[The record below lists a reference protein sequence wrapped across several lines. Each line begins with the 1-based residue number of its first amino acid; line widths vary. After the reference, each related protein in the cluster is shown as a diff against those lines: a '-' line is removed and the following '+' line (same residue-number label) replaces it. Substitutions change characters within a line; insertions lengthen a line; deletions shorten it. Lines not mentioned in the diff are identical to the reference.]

1 MLAIAARWKRF
12 GYRRVNMMLRRE
24 GISINHK
31 KVYRLYKEAG
41 LMLKRKLKRKTYA
54 KRGMPDRSRL
64 PGPNDR
70 WSMDFVSDTTA
81 TGRKLRIFTLIDEV
95 TRECIAIEVDTSIT
109 GQQVSRYLN
118 KAILFRGRPKEILT
132 DNGPEFT
139 SNALN
144 AWAYERHIE
153 HVFIEP
159 GKPMQNGFIES
170 FNGRFRDECLNL
182 NWFSSLHDAREI
194 ISRWKDEYNMV
205 RPHSSLGDMTPVE
218 YARTLKNHATTKVA
232 SGT

>member
-41 LMLKRKLKRKTYA
+41 LMLKRKLKRKTYE

-182 NWFSSLHDAREI
+182 NWFNSLHDAREI

-218 YARTLKNHATTKVA
+218 YARTLKNHAATKVA

>member
-1 MLAIAARWKRF
+1 
-12 GYRRVNMMLRRE
+12 
-24 GISINHK
+24 
-31 KVYRLYKEAG
+31 
-41 LMLKRKLKRKTYA
+41 
-54 KRGMPDRSRL
+54 
-64 PGPNDR
+64 
-70 WSMDFVSDTTA
+70 MDFVSDTTA

-182 NWFSSLHDAREI
+182 NRLNSLHDAREI

-205 RPHSSLGDMTPVE
+205 RPEVSLGDMTPVE
-218 YARTLKNHATTKVA
+218 YAITLKNHAATKVA
-232 SGT
+232 RWYIKRGQVRSFYLLNNSNLSLSIWILSFQVKYFILSDFG